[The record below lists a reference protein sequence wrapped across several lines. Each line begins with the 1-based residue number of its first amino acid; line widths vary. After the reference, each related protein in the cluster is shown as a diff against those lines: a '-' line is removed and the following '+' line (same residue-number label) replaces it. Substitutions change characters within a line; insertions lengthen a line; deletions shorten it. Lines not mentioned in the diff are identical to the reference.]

1 MTTTAE
7 PPLETTVPANAVSTN
22 TAPANAVPV
31 HTGSATSAPAAEPAA
46 PTVVRISSLHKSYGS
61 TAVLRGVSLDI
72 RSGALTAVLGPSGS
86 GKTTLLR
93 LLAGFERADQGT
105 IELGGRIVDD
115 ARSAVPPEKRRIG
128 YVPQDGALFPHLTV
142 RGNVGFGLTR
152 AERRSGR
159 IEELLALTELSELA
173 DRYPHQLSGGQQ
185 QRVALAR
192 ALAPRP
198 DLVLLD
204 EPFSALDAALRAT
217 VRAEVLSILRA
228 AACTAILVTHDQDEA
243 LSMADDIAVLR
254 DGLVI
259 QHGTAQELYDTP
271 ADPQLA
277 CFLGEANLVRA
288 TVTLDGADAGAL
300 GVLPVRE
307 SADCHGAAT
316 ALIRPEQVEV
326 RVCGEDGADE
336 TGEGCIPGLVER
348 CDYFGHDMMLTVR
361 PRPAQDG
368 AKAAPRLPE
377 TLLARLPA
385 SAPLRIGTA
394 VTITVRGP
402 VTTWVSEPGESM
414 ATAA

>member
-1 MTTTAE
+1 MTMT
-7 PPLETTVPANAVSTN
+7 
-22 TAPANAVPV
+22 
-31 HTGSATSAPAAEPAA
+31 AEPAA
-46 PTVVRISSLHKSYGS
+46 ETAAPMPTPTKIPVASPPAPAPAQGSSIVRISSLHKSYGATS
-61 TAVLRGVSLDI
+61 VLRGVDLRI
-72 RSGALTAVLGPSGS
+72 CTGTLTAVLGPSGS

-93 LLAGFERADQGT
+93 LLAGFERADRGR
-105 IELGGRIVDD
+105 IELGGRVVDD

-142 RGNVGFGLTR
+142 RANIGFGLSR

-159 IEELLALTELSELA
+159 IEELLTLTDLEGMA

-204 EPFSALDAALRAT
+204 EPFSALDAALRCS

-228 AACTAILVTHDQDEA
+228 TGCTAVLVTHDQDEA
-243 LSMADDIAVLR
+243 LSMADRIAVLR

-288 TVTLDGADAGAL
+288 TLTPNGCDAGAL
-300 GVLPVRE
+300 GMLPLRAR
-307 SADCHGAAT
+307 SARDGAAT
-316 ALIRPEQVEV
+316 ALIRPEQLAVEV
-326 RVCGEDGADE
+326 WGDGDKADRHD
-336 TGEGCIPGLVER
+336 GCVSGRVER
-348 CDYFGHDMMLTVR
+348 CEYYGHDMMLTVR
-361 PRPAQDG
+361 PQADPAG
-368 AKAAPRLPE
+368 ESAPCLPD

-385 SAPLRIGTA
+385 STPLAVGTP
-394 VTITVRGP
+394 VTVTVRGP
-402 VTTWVSEPGESM
+402 VTTWQSSQS
-414 ATAA
+414 AAAA